1 MEKRE
6 VAEIRQNVERATRA
20 LVDLGAISHNVREI
34 RKRVGNQRHLMAVV
48 NGLDVN
54 IEGVIPIQPDVNCVR
69 LTGTRF

>member
-1 MEKRE
+1 MKSNLNSLDYTSKRLVLE
-6 VAEIRQNVERATRA
+6 ALDIRV
-20 LVDLGAISHNVREI
+20 
-34 RKRVGNQRHLMAVV
+34 VV